1 VILAVATI
9 EDLYD
14 AAAQAGLLTAAEFA
28 GVVVR
33 VDFRA
38 PDEDVLEGLGVSRGY
53 TIRYPRHRLSL
64 ATGDELTIDGQR
76 YRVRE
81 VRQLGDGSECRA
93 TLSRVT

>member
-1 VILAVATI
+1 MPDSDHVNT
-9 EDLYD
+9 LYD

-28 GVVVR
+28 GVVVW

-38 PDEDVLEGLGVSRGY
+38 PDEDVLDGLGVSRGY
-53 TIRYPRHRLSL
+53 SIRYPTRRLLL

-81 VRQLGDGSECRA
+81 VRQIGDGSECRA